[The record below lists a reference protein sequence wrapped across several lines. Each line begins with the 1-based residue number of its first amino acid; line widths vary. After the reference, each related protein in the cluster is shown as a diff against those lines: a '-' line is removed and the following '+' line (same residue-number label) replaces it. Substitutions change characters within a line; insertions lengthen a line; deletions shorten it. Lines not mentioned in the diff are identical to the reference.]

1 MINLIYP
8 VLTVSLL
15 AASFFT
21 EAADNQIA
29 LIEEVVVIGSKDEVQ
44 KIAGSGGLIEDEQ
57 LDRMDYTDLNQILSS
72 IPGVYFREEDG
83 YGLRPN
89 IGIRGATTDRSQKI
103 TMMEDGILIGPAP
116 YSAPAAYYVPNVA
129 RHSTIEVL
137 KGPAAIKY
145 GPHTVGGAINYVT
158 EDLTDEKIAEIDISA
173 GSDGYFKLQTLLG
186 KNFGQISLLLDALR
200 YQSDGFK
207 NLDNGGDTGF
217 ERNDINVKLKWTPE
231 TDKAQSLTLKL
242 GYADEDSDETYLG
255 LSNEDFNID
264 PVKRYP
270 ASQLDNFQSEHKQ
283 FHLNYA
289 LQATDSTR
297 VNIKAYVNEFER
309 AWNKFDGV
317 MSGTAPQSI
326 LSKPQLYANQY
337 LVLSGQLDSVGSDS
351 DTIDVTN
358 NDREFSS
365 RGLQLSTNTSYSF
378 ANRDNELSF
387 GIRLHKDE
395 VDRDHRKAGY
405 LMNSGNLV
413 SNEIQYPSK
422 VQNHAES
429 EALSLYAANR
439 IYFNKVEV
447 EVGVRYE
454 DIEGDLVNHLL
465 SVTKSNNQSKVLPGV
480 SALWDLSESTAIF
493 AGIHKGYSP
502 RSPGS
507 NADQAEESTNYEYGI
522 RYNENNKGLEI
533 VGFNSDYEN
542 LIGRCRVS
550 DFGCNPGEEFSGGEV
565 NINGAELSGSLL
577 WSFENELDLSLSANY
592 TYTSSEFQESFLSTF
607 SQFGLVREGDELPY
621 LPEHIARIE
630 VLMAK
635 DDWEVSAAVKHQ
647 SSMREEPG
655 QGSVTEGVYAQE
667 LTIIDLSASWQ
678 FSDQGTAQVMLTNLA
693 DEQKIVSHRPFGARP
708 NRPFAAILRIKY
720 RLR

>member
-8 VLTVSLL
+8 ILTVSLL
-15 AASFFT
+15 AASFLT

-158 EDLTDEKIAEIDISA
+158 EDLTDDKIAEIDVSA

-186 KNFGQISLLLDALR
+186 KNFGQVSLLLDALR

-255 LSNEDFNID
+255 LSNDDFNID

-297 VNIKAYVNEFER
+297 VNIKAYLNEFER

-395 VDRDHRKAGY
+395 VERDHRKAGY

-413 SNEIQYPSK
+413 NNEIQYPSK

-465 SVTKSNNQSKVLPGV
+465 SVTKSNSQSKVLPGV

-565 NINGAELSGSLL
+565 NINGAELSGSLQ

-678 FSDQGTAQVMLTNLA
+678 FSEQGTAQIMLTNLT